1 MILITGGLGFIGLN
15 TAEALLNL
23 GETCILTRNH
33 AVRIPSFVEAELGKR
48 IFIEPLDISDKDAFL
63 ALGTRHRITGII
75 HLAASG
81 AGLHDRSAEGL
92 FENLRVNHA
101 GFLNVL
107 QAAHAWGVRRV
118 CVASTIGV
126 YGGVS
131 APFRE
136 DMLLSMDGFHPIPA
150 VKKRRR

>member
-1 MILITGGLGFIGLN
+1 M
-15 TAEALLNL
+15 
-23 GETCILTRNH
+23 
-33 AVRIPSFVEAELGKR
+33 
-48 IFIEPLDISDKDAFL
+48 
-63 ALGTRHRITGII
+63 TGII

-81 AGLHDRSAEGL
+81 AGLRDRSAEGL

-107 QAAHAWGVRRV
+107 QAAHAWGVTRM
-118 CVASTIGV
+118 CMASTIGI

-136 DMLLSMDGFHPIPA
+136 DILLPTD
-150 VKKRRR
+150 